1 MSLASCLKLRAAFGC
16 AVLFLSL
23 AVVGCSDDTSGSG
36 SPCEDGMEQNPVTG
50 ECEFVGREDPNNG
63 SDDGGGLD
71 ATGEEDTGG
80 DAGCPDGEQ
89 MNQITG
95 ECAPTSGEDAG
106 PDAQPGD
113 DCEGNERRCR
123 AGNVETCSDGQ
134 FELSEECGD
143 GFSCSRGNCIPDGET
158 CQPGTTR
165 CASGGAY
172 EVCESD
178 GESYGDAISCEDGER
193 CVAGECT
200 SGCNG
205 QLNGKSNLGCEYL
218 SMRLNQASGLQ
229 TLPHT
234 VVVSNPG
241 DQDAVVSVTSPPNN
255 GFTMADRTIQPSQST
270 AIEFPTSPMIDQAG
284 VSDQVYII
292 NTSLPVIATQF
303 SPLNNPGAGSETSDA
318 SLLLPT
324 NTLGLEHVVLGW
336 RGPAGTGGIPGFPGM
351 SAGTYIDVVAIED
364 GTSIQVS
371 GPTALDGGNAGS
383 MAANSS
389 ATFSVPTNNVLHLA
403 ENGGISGS
411 DTDVSGTVITSNKP
425 VAVYTGAT
433 IVNIPDEPVSTNPSS
448 SCAATG
454 NSCTYNSE
462 CCTGICGHP
471 FQNGQEVAWECMDSL
486 TAGDHV
492 EQQLFPTESWGTTYV
507 ATPFYIRGVNDFS
520 IYKVTA
526 STDNTTIAVD
536 PPVDGMSSLTLDRGE
551 VHQFH
556 TPEAFELDASDPIMV
571 AQFMIGGTNSPSGD
585 GDPAF
590 LLPPAVEQFR
600 DSYTFLVPDYYNLNF
615 VTLIAPTGTDV
626 QLDGTTIAAS
636 EFTPVGGG
644 SNWSY
649 KLVDSLSAGVHNA
662 SAGQKFGIVVH
673 GMDEYIS
680 YAFSGGITLPE

>member
-1 MSLASCLKLRAAFGC
+1 MAL
-16 AVLFLSL
+16 
-23 AVVGCSDDTSGSG
+23 VGCSDDDSSGSAG
-36 SPCEDGMEQNPVTG
+36 SCPEGERFNDVTG
-50 ECEFVGREDPNNG
+50 ECEFDGREEPNNS

-71 ATGEEDTGG
+71 ATGDEDTGG
-80 DAGCPDGEQ
+80 EPDADAGPDE
-89 MNQITG
+89 
-95 ECAPTSGEDAG
+95 

-113 DCEGNERRCR
+113 DCEGNDRRCR
-123 AGNVETCSDGQ
+123 AGNVESCVDGQ

-143 GFSCSRGNCIPDGET
+143 GFSCSRGNCIPDEES
-158 CQPGTTR
+158 CQPGASR
-165 CASGGAY
+165 CVSDGAY

-193 CVAGECT
+193 CVGGECT
-200 SGCNG
+200 SGCDG

-241 DQDAVVSVTSPPNN
+241 DQEAVVSVNSPPGNS
-255 GFTMADRTIQPSQST
+255 FSMADRTIQPSQST
-270 AIEFPTSPMIDQAG
+270 AIEFPTDPMIDQPG
-284 VSDQVYII
+284 VSDQVYVI

-303 SPLNNPGAGSETSDA
+303 SPLNNPGTGSETSDA

-324 NTLGLEHVVLGW
+324 NTLGHEHVVLGW
-336 RGPAGTGGIPGFPGM
+336 PGPAGAGDLPGFPESG
-351 SAGTYIDVVAIED
+351 AGTYIDVVAIED
-364 GTSIQVS
+364 GTSIEVS
-371 GPTALDGGNAGS
+371 GPAALDAGNAGS

-403 ENGGISGS
+403 EDGGISSS

-462 CCTGICGHP
+462 CCSGICGYD
-471 FQNGQEVAWECMDSL
+471 GGWTCMDSL
-486 TAGDHV
+486 TAADHV
-492 EQQLFPTESWGTTYV
+492 EQQLFPTETWGTTYV

-526 STDNTTIAVD
+526 STDNTTIEVD

-556 TPEAFELDASDPIMV
+556 TPDAFELDASDPIMV

-626 QLDGTTIAAS
+626 ELDGSTISAS
-636 EFTPVGGG
+636 EFTPVGGD

-662 SAGQKFGIVVH
+662 EAGQKFGIVVH